1 MMKILGVT
9 KLTDLPWLNLFQVD
23 FEGKDGKPGKWN
35 FCSRKKEVQPG
46 KYPTEADAVH
56 IIPLL
61 KVGRQRKLVT
71 IKEFRIPLGD
81 FEYGFP
87 AGLYNPNEDLKSV
100 VKRELKEET
109 GLKLTKI
116 LYASP
121 ACVTSAG
128 MSDESNTYVV
138 CECTG
143 TVDTSGTE
151 NAEDITVDVLDIDQ
165 LSALRKNNNNIS
177 AKALPFMLLF
187 ECLKKIAW
195 PRHMQ
200 QDHKKKK
207 PEPPTPPQINVTDTP
222 APKVPPSDVAAAL
235 GAEPVEN

>member
-1 MMKILGVT
+1 VKVLGVT
-9 KLTDLPWLNLFQVD
+9 KITDLPWLNLFQVA
-23 FEGKDGKPGKWN
+23 FEGKDGSPGTWTV
-35 FCSRKKEVQPG
+35 CSRKKELLPG
-46 KYPTEADAVH
+46 SYPVNADAVH

-61 KVGRQRKLVT
+61 KDGRKRKLVT
-71 IKEFRIPLGD
+71 IKEFRIPLGVP
-81 FEYGFP
+81 EYGFP

-100 VKRELKEET
+100 VKRELMEET

-143 TVDTSGTE
+143 TVDTSGTGR
-151 NAEDITVDVLDIDQ
+151 DRGRYSDIDQ
-165 LSALRKNNNNIS
+165 LSALRKNNNNNIS

-187 ECLKKIAW
+187 ESLKKIAW
-195 PRHMQ
+195 PRHMRQ
-200 QDHKKKK
+200 
-207 PEPPTPPQINVTDTP
+207 
-222 APKVPPSDVAAAL
+222 
-235 GAEPVEN
+235 